1 MEDLEFVNEIKEY
14 VKKKSQNEFG
24 FCGIA
29 EGDNFIM
36 LNTGKGNVKI
46 KIEWE
51 DEPHPNQR
59 RTDGRDYNK
68 I

>member
-51 DEPHPNQR
+51 D
-59 RTDGRDYNK
+59 
-68 I
+68 